1 MVQSRHPW
9 FEMWGYAPSSVTG
22 LDFEAA
28 LRYEA
33 AFVKRRDLPYTRHSY
48 GLQNTLTPSWSAS
61 TLEYPKVGADD
72 LCQQIP

>member
-1 MVQSRHPW
+1 MR
-9 FEMWGYAPSSVTG
+9 GYAPSSVTG

-61 TLEYPKVGADD
+61 TLEYPKVGADASMPANS
-72 LCQQIP
+72 LAIAEMVWP